1 MEETENIDELP
12 DELVGSFKSFVQEN
26 DTSRM
31 AVNMRKVF
39 FDYLRFQKGN
49 LDTEFDEILNDIET
63 VIDFMESITAYK
75 S

>member
-1 MEETENIDELP
+1 
-12 DELVGSFKSFVQEN
+12 
-26 DTSRM
+26 
-31 AVNMRKVF
+31 MRKVF